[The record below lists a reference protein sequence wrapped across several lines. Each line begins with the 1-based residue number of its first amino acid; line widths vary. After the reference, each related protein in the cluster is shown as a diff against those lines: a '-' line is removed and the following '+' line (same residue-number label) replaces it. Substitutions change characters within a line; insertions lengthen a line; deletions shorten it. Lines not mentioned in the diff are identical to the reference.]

1 MGRPGICP
9 RIKHILASGALLLYM
24 SMLGLI
30 HMALLVTIVNAVAV
44 LVNAYL
50 LSNYGLVF

>member
-44 LVNAYL
+44 LVNAHL
-50 LSNYGLVF
+50 LPNYGLVF